1 MNNIG
6 KIMLVCGAIFM
17 IFSVLIVTQFP
28 PLWSLLTPR
37 PPKPEIIY
45 GEFPFK
51 LEYEIQGERIV
62 LEDTIII
69 EYDGIGWNA
78 GYGNHNVWASRLAS
92 GNDLLI
98 ELFRNDSE
106 LVIFHSYAI
115 SSGVY
120 LMGEEADNAAYAD
133 PSVMAP
139 GARCVNLMKDGRIRS
154 YVKEGRLPNLS
165 TVHTEE
171 LLNSYGIVF
180 LNWEFT
186 PPIENNFR

>member
-1 MNNIG
+1 MFIVG
-6 KIMLVCGAIFM
+6 GIFM
-17 IFSVLIVTQFP
+17 VFSILIVTQFP
-28 PLWSLLTPR
+28 LLWSLLTPR
-37 PPKPEIIY
+37 PPKPEIMY

-69 EYDGIGWNA
+69 EYDGISWNA

-106 LVIFHSYAI
+106 LLHFHSYAI
-115 SSGVY
+115 SSGGY
-120 LMGEEADNAAYAD
+120 LMGEEANNAAYAD
-133 PSVMAP
+133 PSATAP
-139 GARCVNLMKDGRIRS
+139 GARCIDLEGVDLMKDGRIRS
-154 YVKEGRLPNLS
+154 YVKDGRLPTGR
-165 TVHTEE
+165 TVRTEE

-180 LNWEFT
+180 IKWEFA
-186 PPIENNFR
+186 PPIENNFK